1 MYSIISISKFYQY
14 IDKKALLNLN
24 WEIEKKALLNL
35 NIFFN
40 NTNTKHLLTI
50 NKYLL
55 Q

>member
-14 IDKKALLNLN
+14 IDK
-24 WEIEKKALLNL
+24 IEKKALLNL

-40 NTNTKHLLTI
+40 NTKHLLTI